1 MRYFF
6 LILCI
11 FSIICTQSTIALFS
25 FKKMYSY
32 IVPQKIHEEVVYE
45 EYDAKK
51 VTILT
56 VKNKLGNVTVRTDPK
71 QSHIFVKAI
80 KKTLDPI
87 KMPQLTFAHK
97 ATGPEMLIQATYDE
111 TIIDGNIDFEIIV
124 PQKLA
129 LAINTL
135 EGSIAIN
142 DPYAPTRA
150 NTNYGPIEINNAH
163 NSVDAVT
170 QTKGTITFHNP
181 SARIKAQTNS
191 GNIIIH
197 DAHTTVVAEAK
208 YGSIEMF
215 AKGIPSTSTITLAT
229 VSGAILLHLP
239 SEVNADIQAYTKHG
253 IITCDHFITLK
264 PQTTQLNRQAW
275 KRLQKQIDGVLGT
288 GEAQIKLS
296 SVKSDIKLLEMKNT

>member
-1 MRYFF
+1 MPYFS

-11 FSIICTQSTIALFS
+11 FSIIFTQSTTALLS

-32 IVPQKIHEEVVYE
+32 IVPQTVHQEVVYE
-45 EYDAKK
+45 EYDPKK
-51 VTILT
+51 ATVLT
-56 VKNKLGNVTVRTDPK
+56 VKNKNGAVVIKTDPN
-71 QSHIFVKAI
+71 QPHIFLKAI
-80 KKTLDPI
+80 KKTWDIEQITHLAFTQ
-87 KMPQLTFAHK
+87 KV
-97 ATGPEMLIQATYDE
+97 TGQEMLIEATYDE
-111 TIIDGNIDFEIIV
+111 NTVDGSIDFEIIV

-129 LAINTL
+129 LTVTTL

-142 DPYAPTRA
+142 DAYGPTRVIA
-150 NTNYGPIEINNAH
+150 QRGPIEINNAH
-163 NSVDAVT
+163 NSVDASTTV
-170 QTKGTITFHNP
+170 KGSITFHNP
-181 SARIKAQTNS
+181 YARIKAQTNS

-197 DAHTTVVAEAK
+197 DAHATVVAEAK

-215 AKGIPSTSTITLAT
+215 AKGIPSTSTINLAT
-229 VSGAILLHLP
+229 VSGAILLHMP